1 MAGLIGSAKVKGRRV
16 VLERLGGPC
25 PSRCGPLAKCQ
36 CGSHS
41 VPDHLVHTML
51 DISPLLL
58 ARSLQ
63 ERARKIMAQVETVGE
78 ADACHMRETA
88 ARYEKLAK
96 RFEQQFRDAK
106 KA

>member
-1 MAGLIGSAKVKGRRV
+1 
-16 VLERLGGPC
+16 
-25 PSRCGPLAKCQ
+25 
-36 CGSHS
+36 
-41 VPDHLVHTML
+41 ML

-63 ERARKIMAQVETVGE
+63 ERARKILAQVETVGE
-78 ADACHMRETA
+78 ADARHMRETA

-96 RFEQQFRDAK
+96 WFEQQFRDAK